1 MPTHNGMD
9 IDQYTYDSVSIT
21 PEALSEEFARVA
33 LDLAYWNAQFA
44 EALRSYRIAELE
56 QKRTRAMLYIKHRTL
71 LQEAAFQ
78 DAQSAPTEFD
88 AKGKPK
94 AAKVDRVTE
103 AQVDAAVLLDP
114 AMVECDNNLIVTEVE
129 KEKVRGALDAVRAKR
144 EMVVSLG
151 AHIRAE
157 MAGDPTLRT
166 QLANQRLTQFNNG
179 G

>member
-1 MPTHNGMD
+1 MPSHNGLE

-33 LDLAYWNAQFA
+33 LDLAYWNAKFA
-44 EALRSYRIAELE
+44 EALREYRIAELE

-71 LQEAAFQ
+71 LQEAAIQ
-78 DAQSAPTEFD
+78 EAHSSPQEFD

-94 AAKVDRVTE
+94 PAKVDRVTE
-103 AQVDAAVLLDP
+103 AQVDSAVLMDP
-114 AMVECDNNLIVTEVE
+114 AMVECDNNVIVTEVE

-157 MAGDPTLRT
+157 LAGDPVLRS
-166 QLANQRLTQFNNG
+166 QLANTRVVKANNG
-179 G
+179 